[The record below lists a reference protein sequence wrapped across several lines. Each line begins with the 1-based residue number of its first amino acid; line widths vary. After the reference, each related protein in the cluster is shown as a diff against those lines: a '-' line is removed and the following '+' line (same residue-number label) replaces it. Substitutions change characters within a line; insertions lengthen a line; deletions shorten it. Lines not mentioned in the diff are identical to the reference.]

1 MEQVPEVVRVEV
13 LRVVFDESLEAPVVI
28 LKEVDGDRI
37 LPIWI
42 GHPEA
47 TAIVYALEEIDI
59 ERPLTHDLLKTV
71 IETFGGKVE
80 KIVVNKLVSNTFYAR
95 IIVRKDSTLFSID
108 ARPSDSIALALR
120 TGAPIY
126 VAEEVMGRSSARG
139 NF

>member
-1 MEQVPEVVRVEV
+1 MEQVPEIVRVEV

-95 IIVRKDSTLFSID
+95 IIVRKDSF
-108 ARPSDSIALALR
+108 P
-120 TGAPIY
+120 
-126 VAEEVMGRSSARG
+126 
-139 NF
+139 

>member
-1 MEQVPEVVRVEV
+1 MEQVPEIVRVEV

-126 VAEEVMGRSSARG
+126 VAEEVMERSSARG

>member
-126 VAEEVMGRSSARG
+126 VAEEVMERSSARG

>member
-1 MEQVPEVVRVEV
+1 MEDFPEVVEVEV
-13 LRVVFDESLEAPVVI
+13 LRVVFDESLEAPVVL
-28 LKEVDGDRI
+28 LKEVGGDRV

-47 TAIVYALEEIDI
+47 SAIIFALEEVEV

-71 IETFGGKVE
+71 IDALDAKVE
-80 KIVVNKLVSNTFYAR
+80 KIVVNQLRDNTFYAR
-95 IIVRKDSTLFSID
+95 IILRRDSTIYSID

-120 TGAPIY
+120 VKAPIF
-126 VAEEVMGRSSARG
+126 VAEEVMERSSAKG

>member
-1 MEQVPEVVRVEV
+1 MEQVPEIVRVEV

-95 IIVRKDSTLFSID
+95 IIVRKNSTLFSID

-120 TGAPIY
+120 TQAPIY
-126 VAEEVMGRSSARG
+126 VAEEVMKKSAARG

>member
-95 IIVRKDSTLFSID
+95 IIVRKNSTLFSID

-120 TGAPIY
+120 TQAPIY
-126 VAEEVMGRSSARG
+126 VAEEVMKKSAARG

>member
-1 MEQVPEVVRVEV
+1 MEQVPEIVRVEV

-108 ARPSDSIALALR
+108 ARPSDSVALALR

-126 VAEEVMGRSSARG
+126 VAEEVMERSSARG